1 MRYRRHRSSHD
12 DEELD
17 ITAFMNLMVI
27 LVPFLLITAVFSQVA
42 ILELK
47 LPPKSATEQVNDSV
61 TNKEKPWRL
70 EVIIHLHSFEVNYGE
85 ALFTV
90 KRSEVDDGIT
100 ELSALLTKIKVNN
113 PDKTEINILPEHT
126 VDYDTLI
133 QVMDTV
139 RVTEQVVAASVI
151 QKELFPDI
159 SIGDAPVKTSSAG
172 GKSK

>member
-1 MRYRRHRSSHD
+1 MKYRRHRASHD

-47 LPPKSATEQVNDSV
+47 LPSKSAAEQVNDSGV
-61 TNKEKPWRL
+61 NKENPWRL
-70 EVIIHLHSFEVNYGE
+70 EVIIRADSFDVNYSG
-85 ALFTV
+85 THYSV
-90 KRSEVDDGIT
+90 MRSSSDNGIT
-100 ELSALLTKIKVNN
+100 ELSSFLIKIKLNN
-113 PDKTEINILPEHT
+113 PDKTEINILPEYS
-126 VDYDTLI
+126 VDYDTLV
-133 QVMDTV
+133 QVMDAV

-159 SIGDAPVKTSSAG
+159 SIGDAPVKASTAG
-172 GKSK
+172 GVK